1 MAAGR
6 RLPLPAL
13 LLPLACAAL
22 APRGLTG
29 RSGARAALGAGAA
42 AARVPSAPALC
53 LRREAARL
61 PAAPRRRAVP
71 RPGAA
76 LVLRQVHAELPGV
89 QLRRLPRQRQQ
100 FPQLRR
106 LREELLDHQ
115 E

>member
-42 AARVPSAPALC
+42 AAASVPSAPALC

-76 LVLRQVHAELPGV
+76 LVLR
-89 QLRRLPRQRQQ
+89 
-100 FPQLRR
+100 
-106 LREELLDHQ
+106 
-115 E
+115 

>member
-42 AARVPSAPALC
+42 AAAASVPSAPALC

-76 LVLRQVHAELPGV
+76 LVLR
-89 QLRRLPRQRQQ
+89 
-100 FPQLRR
+100 
-106 LREELLDHQ
+106 
-115 E
+115 

>member
-42 AARVPSAPALC
+42 AAASVPSAPALC

-71 RPGAA
+71 RPGTA
-76 LVLRQVHAELPGV
+76 LVLR
-89 QLRRLPRQRQQ
+89 
-100 FPQLRR
+100 
-106 LREELLDHQ
+106 
-115 E
+115 